1 MSDTIA
7 AIITA
12 PQNAAVG
19 IVRLSGPGARDA
31 LAKNFTKPDGTAF
44 GAFKPRY
51 FYFGTL
57 RANDGAALDE
67 ALAVYM
73 PAPHSYTGEDI
84 VEIHSHG
91 NVPLLR
97 RILRE
102 FLNRPDCG
110 VIRAAAPG
118 EFTRRAFLNG
128 KMDLTR
134 AEAVHAIIAAESE
147 AAAQASLRTLDG
159 ALSREVG
166 ALAEEL
172 KTSLAFVEASFEFPE
187 EDIQTFDRAAVYD
200 LVVRSRDRLR
210 ALAGARTVS
219 RLYEHGLSVALVGR
233 PNVGKSSLLN
243 ALLSEDRAIVTDTPG
258 TTRDVVSGSKI
269 ISGVRFVFR
278 DTAGLRDTQDDI
290 ESIGIAK
297 TREWIDKSDLVLWIT
312 DNVQESPP
320 PELIVAPTKKLIKI
334 LNKIDL
340 LPEKQSLC
348 LGKHISFD
356 GLISAKTAVGLND
369 LETTLSHHV
378 RSLGQHVQNSLHV
391 NERQFLKITAAEQ
404 LLSDLC
410 RNGALTISEDIL
422 AEELRA
428 IVSTLQEV
436 TGEISSDAVLGE
448 IFKRFC
454 IGK

>member
-19 IVRLSGPGARDA
+19 IVRLSGPDARGA
-31 LAKNFTKPDGTAF
+31 LSKNFTKPDGTAF
-44 GAFKPRY
+44 GVFKPRY

-67 ALAVYM
+67 VLAVYM
-73 PAPHSYTGEDI
+73 PAPHSYTGEDV

-102 FLNRPDCG
+102 FLNCPG
-110 VIRAAAPG
+110 GSIRAAAAG

-159 ALSREVG
+159 ALSREIN

-187 EDIQTFDRAAVYD
+187 EDIQTFDRNAVCD

-210 ALAGARTVS
+210 TLAGARTVS

-243 ALLSEDRAIVTDTPG
+243 ALLSEERAIVTDTPG
-258 TTRDVVSGSKI
+258 TTRDVISGSKI
-269 ISGVRFVFR
+269 IGGVRFVFR

-297 TREWIDKSDLVLWIT
+297 TREWIDKSDLVFWIT
-312 DNVQESPP
+312 DNVREPSPA
-320 PELIVAPTKKLIKI
+320 ELVAADSKKLIKI

-340 LPEKQSLC
+340 ISQKQRDYLENDNHFDC
-348 LGKHISFD
+348 LV
-356 GLISAKTAVGLND
+356 SAQTGAGITL
-369 LETTLSHHV
+369 LESRLTHHV
-378 RSLGQHVQNSLHV
+378 QDKNRHVQNSLHV

-404 LLSDLC
+404 ILSALC
-410 RNGALTISEDIL
+410 RGGALTASEDVL

-428 IVSTLQEV
+428 AVMQLQEV